1 MNISLIIL
9 IVFLAYLPNIIA
21 LFQALHNCKKDFNVI
36 FTISLFIPFSW
47 WVLLLAAVFITYQ
60 EKRRKRI
67 WPKKLM

>member
-1 MNISLIIL
+1 MNISFIIL

-36 FTISLFIPFSW
+36 FTISLLIPCSW
-47 WVLLLAAVFITYQ
+47 YVLLFIAAGVNYQ